1 MRLSGSVQG
10 IRLTLNRGGY
20 GIGRAIADAFA
31 AAGAARIA
39 ISGRTESKLKSSTAE
54 LKQAFPNTEFSYFV
68 ADITDAKAVKAMFES
83 FGAPDVLVNNAGFLP
98 SPANFKTV
106 DLKEWW
112 EGFEINVLGTAIV
125 TQEFLRAKPDGKEAV
140 VITVNT
146 IGAHLGTQV
155 PRLSSYSA
163 SKAGSLRMIES
174 IQAET
179 PDVRFVS
186 VHPGGVATDMLVK
199 SELDGV
205 GELTDADLAA
215 NFMLWL
221 TSPEAEFMKGR
232 FAWVNWDI
240 DELKAKKD
248 EILEKDLLKYTLGGF
263 GYGYG
268 F

>member
-1 MRLSGSVQG
+1 
-10 IRLTLNRGGY
+10 
-20 GIGRAIADAFA
+20 
-31 AAGAARIA
+31 
-39 ISGRTESKLKSSTAE
+39 
-54 LKQAFPNTEFSYFV
+54 
-68 ADITDAKAVKAMFES
+68 MFHS

-98 SPANFKTV
+98 SPANFKSV

-125 TQEFLRAKPDGKEAV
+125 TQEFLRAKPEGKEAV
-140 VITVNT
+140 VLTVNT
-146 IGAHLGTQV
+146 MGAHLGTHI
-155 PRLSSYSA
+155 PKLSAYSA

-186 VHPGGVATDMLVK
+186 VHPGGVATDMQVK
-199 SELDGV
+199 AALEG
-205 GELTDADLAA
+205 GGPLTDSDLSA

-221 TSPEAEFMKGR
+221 TSPEADFMKGR

-240 DELKAKKD
+240 DELKAKKE

-263 GYGYG
+263 GYGIG
-268 F
+268 G